1 MTDIQQCPEPR
12 FKVGQVVVITLGNL
26 QNIGRIAQVFWSEP
40 SNSWFC
46 DITDGAVWRENTL
59 RPLSIDEIGSDELTG
74 MAERLTAANERVLI
88 SQQVSDSML
97 AKLVDMERERDEC
110 RGNLAAFKEERTR
123 LCGPLKT
130 SELNPFSDE
139 PRGEFFNRIMILRL
153 QSVYPDRTFEQ
164 IMDMFLAAA
173 IQGGE

>member
-1 MTDIQQCPEPR
+1 MTDIQQGPEPR
-12 FKVGQVVVITLGNL
+12 FKVGQVVRI
-26 QNIGRIAQVFWSEP
+26 IGTEELFEIKKSE
-40 SNSWFC
+40 FV
-46 DITDGAVWRENTL
+46 DGKWYHRRSGHGEIKEQYL

-88 SQQVSDSML
+88 SQQVGDSML